1 MKKAKLFFS
10 TLFVL
15 LTVSLSAQ
23 NMRVSGTVKDSATG
37 EGVPFASIALRGTMT
52 GTYTDAE
59 GAYSINVP
67 SNGTLEFTAVGYV
80 TVVEQVNGRGTID
93 VSLDPDTENLD
104 ESIVVA
110 YGTAKKS
117 SFTGSAG
124 TVKSESLQKRTVANV
139 SKALEGMVAG
149 ITTTAGSG
157 QPGGQGGI
165 HGAPA
170 GNDDAG
176 AGLEGCRHVARA
188 VLGGARN
195 GDKDCARHH
204 APGVRRHGHACA
216 DLGHYLFVR
225 EAHPLALSLF
235 FLSFPTATK
244 RIPAFWRPCR
254 PHPSRGC
261 PAADSA

>member
-139 SKALEGMVAG
+139 
-149 ITTTAGSG
+149 
-157 QPGGQGGI
+157 
-165 HGAPA
+165 
-170 GNDDAG
+170 
-176 AGLEGCRHVARA
+176 
-188 VLGGARN
+188 
-195 GDKDCARHH
+195 
-204 APGVRRHGHACA
+204 
-216 DLGHYLFVR
+216 
-225 EAHPLALSLF
+225 
-235 FLSFPTATK
+235 
-244 RIPAFWRPCR
+244 
-254 PHPSRGC
+254 
-261 PAADSA
+261 